1 MLFFSVKNRAEVKAG
16 AKNSW
21 FAKFPQDIVRCEKL
35 TNGDEKILEK
45 DPYVERKEE
54 KVDYKAIFGD
64 SNEKVEKTPKTPK
77 TPAGAKRKAGKYLF
91 CLNSYRRC
99 AHQRQLMQII
109 GLDIGGALSR
119 LASQQEANQEN

>member
-1 MLFFSVKNRAEVKAG
+1 MLIAIFSVKSRAEVKAG

-64 SNEKVEKTPKTPK
+64 SNEKLEKTPKTPK
-77 TPAGAKRKAGKYLF
+77 TPAGAKRKAGKYFFVNESCVLVF
-91 CLNSYRRC
+91 F
-99 AHQRQLMQII
+99 
-109 GLDIGGALSR
+109 
-119 LASQQEANQEN
+119 

>member
-1 MLFFSVKNRAEVKAG
+1 MLFFSVKSRAELKAG

-77 TPAGAKRKAGKYLF
+77 TPAGAKRKAGKYFSVYESGVLVVF
-91 CLNSYRRC
+91 LGI
-99 AHQRQLMQII
+99 LVPI
-109 GLDIGGALSR
+109 
-119 LASQQEANQEN
+119 

>member
-1 MLFFSVKNRAEVKAG
+1 MLIAIFFSVKSRAELKAG

-64 SNEKVEKTPKTPK
+64 SNEKL
-77 TPAGAKRKAGKYLF
+77 TPAGAKRKAGKF
-91 CLNSYRRC
+91 FSV
-99 AHQRQLMQII
+99 
-109 GLDIGGALSR
+109 
-119 LASQQEANQEN
+119 

>member
-1 MLFFSVKNRAEVKAG
+1 MLIAIFSVKSRAEVKAG

-64 SNEKVEKTPKTPK
+64 SNQKLEKPPKTPK
-77 TPAGAKRKAGKYLF
+77 TPAGAKRKAGKYFFVNESCVLVVF
-91 CLNSYRRC
+91 LGI
-99 AHQRQLMQII
+99 LVV
-109 GLDIGGALSR
+109 
-119 LASQQEANQEN
+119 